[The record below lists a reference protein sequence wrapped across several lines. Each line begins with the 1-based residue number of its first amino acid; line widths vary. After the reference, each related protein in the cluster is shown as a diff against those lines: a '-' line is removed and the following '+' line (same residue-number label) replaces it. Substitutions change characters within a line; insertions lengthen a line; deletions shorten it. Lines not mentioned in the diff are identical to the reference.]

1 MDILEES
8 VFSYV
13 LCGGL
18 GIGSL
23 YASNHAMLVK
33 WHWRFYREKNAPWRR
48 LITSIHGTH
57 GGLDQGYPFNSI
69 RPSTSKTI
77 IGLNKS
83 MLDLHIDLGSI
94 DSRKMSWISW
104 KKVCSPMDTTTI
116 ALFPGDMSGLSPATC
131 RWGKPRHVAREKGY
145 CCSVSRYVVVFSIPK
160 CMKDANE

>member
-83 MLDLHIDLGSI
+83 MLDLHIDLGPVFV
-94 DSRKMSWISW
+94 
-104 KKVCSPMDTTTI
+104 KKV
-116 ALFPGDMSGLSPATC
+116 GDGLSFALWKDVWIGEKKLGNFIPSSLL
-131 RWGKPRHVAREKGY
+131 PR
-145 CCSVSRYVVVFSIPK
+145 SL
-160 CMKDANE
+160 